1 MANLTKAQREE
12 RIEGLRS
19 QASQLQALM
28 SEPGWALLVDAAEG
42 RKRKDYEQL
51 TRPTEIPVR
60 KFDYDRGFA
69 AGLDYLLGIP
79 GKALETLRL
88 AERSA
93 RTIHPEGEE

>member
-12 RIEGLRS
+12 RLQDLRS
-19 QASQLQALM
+19 QASQLQALT
-28 SEPGWALLVDAAEG
+28 SEPGWDLLCESAEG

-51 TRPTEIPVR
+51 TRPAEIPVR

-69 AGLDYLLGIP
+69 GGLDYLLSIP
-79 GKALETLRL
+79 EKAQETLRL

-93 RTIHPEGEE
+93 RTIHPEEG